1 MEMSQSTQKGFNLS
15 LSNGLDRK
23 HNSDIPYCK
32 MWPPPSVATLYTNT
46 QIDTFFAFFSP
57 TSVREMKVGRA
68 PPPFLLLGTSVTS
81 VLELVWEKGEGGI
94 SEWGEDNRGMRK
106 QKNKRIGRGR
116 GGGIGWH
123 FLVLPFRINE
133 SPLGLLNKPTAP
145 HVARSFPHNQI
156 KILFPLVFYSC
167 TSLVGYF
174 IFLGG
179 KFRSIG
185 VFAANI
191 IPPNMHAD
199 FP

>member
-1 MEMSQSTQKGFNLS
+1 
-15 LSNGLDRK
+15 
-23 HNSDIPYCK
+23 

-106 QKNKRIGRGR
+106 QKNKRIGRGDGR

-133 SPLGLLNKPTAP
+133 SPHWVYLINPLPRTWHGLSLIIRLKYYSLWFF
-145 HVARSFPHNQI
+145 SFLHFVGRN
-156 KILFPLVFYSC
+156 FY
-167 TSLVGYF
+167 F
-174 IFLGG
+174 FGG
-179 KFRSIG
+179 EISFDQ
-185 VFAANI
+185 NI
-191 IPPNMHAD
+191 RRQYYPP
-199 FP
+199 